1 MCPRLHTQGVGW
13 PERLGALPH
22 LPFLE
27 ACVDGCAPEPSGLAS
42 AGLILDP
49 VKADLG
55 VKQVRARAPRGP

>member
-1 MCPRLHTQGVGW
+1 MSASGPCLT
-13 PERLGALPH
+13 
-22 LPFLE
+22 FLSLKLVE
-27 ACVDGCAPEPSGLAS
+27 TAVPANRLAS